1 MADKYLQRN
10 DGEWSDVTDGQ
21 SVACCDCGLVHYT
34 EYVVLDGRIL
44 KRVFREVME
53 SGRCCLMRNVYA
65 VLTKQALAKMSHYTL
80 KKKILIMQLADL
92 AYEFIE

>member
-44 KRVFREVME
+44 KRVFRDNRSTTYRRQRKDVKA
-53 SGRCCLMRNVYA
+53 SI
-65 VLTKQALAKMSHYTL
+65 KALKG
-80 KKKILIMQLADL
+80 
-92 AYEFIE
+92 E